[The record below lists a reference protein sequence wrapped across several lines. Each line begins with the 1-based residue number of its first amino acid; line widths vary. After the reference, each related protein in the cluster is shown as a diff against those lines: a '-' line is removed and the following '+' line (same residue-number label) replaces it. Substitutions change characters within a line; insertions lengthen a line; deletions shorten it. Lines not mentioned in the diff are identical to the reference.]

1 MAKSAL
7 ENMVPAWTNLV
18 SVVVT
23 LIVTAAGVYYS
34 MNSSSASS
42 EISAG
47 SIASVILT
55 YIPHIMLLF
64 GVLADMFTYEGV
76 YSIPSLVGLLSI
88 PLNYVFRYFW
98 TGIDQIF
105 EWGKNFDRKYKTSSS
120 NTTPAAD
127 TKPAAE
133 PPKAPRKIKT
143 PASNT
148 STSNTSGTTQ
158 VTTHPNIFGSLKGG
172 AMINYDGCTV
182 QGFESLTSIYAP
194 QTLVVTATVF
204 FYYIFDLL
212 NNRGLINSLASILI
226 GSMLYIGETII
237 ISKECMSNVSVVG
250 SSLRALVEGAFFGGT
265 AYSIVQAYYPAR
277 LPSAA
282 ISPFPRRNPS
292 DLKPGEDGR
301 MYDSEGNAYIILP
314 NGQTVPD
321 LSKNED
327 RKKMA
332 DFVGETLGTGKP
344 ATTSGC
350 SA

>member
-18 SVVVT
+18 SIVVT
-23 LIVTAAGVYYS
+23 LIVTGLGVYYS
-34 MNSSSASS
+34 MLPSKQATGF
-42 EISAG
+42 SAG
-47 SIASVILT
+47 SIAYVVLT

-88 PLNYVFRYFW
+88 FVNYIFQYFW
-98 TGIDQIF
+98 KGLDDIVKMASNLNKKGPPPAPPKPGQGTT
-105 EWGKNFDRKYKTSSS
+105 TSTTTA
-120 NTTPAAD
+120 TTPGPG
-127 TKPAAE
+127 TPGI
-133 PPKAPRKIKT
+133 PTGLPTPKTVEKIT
-143 PASNT
+143 Y
-148 STSNTSGTTQ
+148 
-158 VTTHPNIFGSLKGG
+158 GG
-172 AMINYDGCTV
+172 ATTITYDGCNV
-182 QGFESLTSIYAP
+182 QGFEGLKSPYAP

-226 GSMLYIGETII
+226 GSMLFIGEAFII
-237 ISKECMSNVSVVG
+237 DCYNNTGVVA
-250 SSLRALVEGAFFGGT
+250 SALRALVEGAFFGGT
-265 AYSIVQAYYPAR
+265 AYTIVQTYYPAR

-292 DLKPGEDGR
+292 DLKAGEDGR

-321 LSKNED
+321 LSKNTD
-327 RKKMA
+327 RQKMA
-332 DFVGETLGTGKP
+332 EYVGENLGAGLP
-344 ATTSGC
+344 AKAANCPS
-350 SA
+350 

>member
-7 ENMVPAWTNLV
+7 ENLVPAWTNLV

-34 MNSSSASS
+34 MNPSSAPSG
-42 EISAG
+42 ISAG

-88 PLNYVFRYFW
+88 PLNYIFRYFW

-105 EWGKNFDRKYKTSSS
+105 EMGKNVGKVTGSSES
-120 NTTPAAD
+120 KEPATD
-127 TKPAAE
+127 
-133 PPKAPRKIKT
+133 
-143 PASNT
+143 NT
-148 STSNTSGTTQ
+148 SKPE
-158 VTTHPNIFGSLKGG
+158 VKGG
-172 AMINYDGCTV
+172 AMVNYDGCTV

-237 ISKECMSNVSVVG
+237 ISKECMSNVSVLG

-344 ATTSGC
+344 ATNSGC